1 MPSLSPYQD
10 AIPFLWLG
18 GFALCLGLHLLLHPL
33 AKVFRQALNW
43 LGRHPAPVLWLTASL
58 TFSRYWDHRLAEK
71 AAVIEGAQGNAA
83 ERMSLEMAPWPEVFV
98 DGLIS
103 GWQQF
108 GLLFHRV
115 LAFPSLW
122 PGHWADATLLAL
134 ICAFTQVW
142 FGCYLINTR
151 NIFTEE
157 GLSLRQTLVRWPNV
171 ILLAACQWPW
181 WWIQKQPGPEWNF
194 AKHWLLPEYLLFLA
208 PLPLAIATLRGSVLA
223 VGELTLHWW
232 LQRGGLLASFAI
244 TALPILALLHFC
256 LGVLPDQL
264 LVNWPMAKFFMEG
277 VLIAT
282 IHLWLFV
289 SAALLLL
296 WGGYVDDAPVSLE
309 EA

>member
-18 GFALCLGLHLLLHPL
+18 GFALCLGLHLFLHPL
-33 AKVFRQALNW
+33 AKIFRQALNW

-58 TFSRYWDHRLAEK
+58 TFTRYWDHRTAIK
-71 AAVIEGAQGNAA
+71 AGTAAVAP
-83 ERMSLEMAPWPEVFV
+83 ERRAMEMAPWPQIFL
-98 DGLIS
+98 DGLAS

-115 LAFPSLW
+115 LAFPSFW
-122 PGHWADATLLAL
+122 PGHWADATLQAL

-157 GLSLRQTLVRWPNV
+157 GLSLRQTLIRWPNV
-171 ILLAACQWPW
+171 IVLAACQWPW

-194 AKHWLLPEYLLFLA
+194 AKQWLLPEYLLFLA
-208 PLPLAIATLRGSVLA
+208 PLPLAIATLRGSFFR
-223 VGELTLHWW
+223 VGELTLQWW
-232 LQRGGLLASFAI
+232 LQRGKLLASFAA

-264 LVNWPMAKFFMEG
+264 SGNLSMARFFLEG

>member
-18 GFALCLGLHLLLHPL
+18 GFALCLGLHVFLHPL
-33 AKVFRQALNW
+33 ARVFRQALHW

-58 TFSRYWDHRLAEK
+58 TFTRYWDHRLAVK
-71 AAVIEGAQGNAA
+71 AGITEVTADSPPMVMAA
-83 ERMSLEMAPWPEVFV
+83 WPQVFL
-98 DGLIS
+98 DGLTS
-103 GWQQF
+103 GLQQL

-115 LAFPSLW
+115 LAFPTFW
-122 PGHWADATLLAL
+122 PGHWADAILQAL

-157 GLSLRQTLVRWPNV
+157 GLSLRQTLIRWPNV
-171 ILLAACQWPW
+171 LALAICQWPW
-181 WWIQKQPGPEWNF
+181 WWIQKQPGPEWAF
-194 AKHWLLPEYLLFLA
+194 AKQWLLPEYLLFLA
-208 PLPLAIATLRGSVLA
+208 PLPLAIATLRGSFFSIGA
-223 VGELTLHWW
+223 LTLQWW
-232 LQRGGLLASFAI
+232 RQRGPLLASFAV

-256 LGVLPDQL
+256 LGVLPDHL
-264 LVNWPMAKFFMEG
+264 LGGWPMARFFMEG